1 MFHHDIEVNFNL
13 NRMGVA
19 WFQQH
24 SPKTSSQ
31 ASRIPT
37 GHQNRNLNNS
47 SPKERNLRQRH
58 PFSSEPVNESV
69 SNARSTP
76 RRQANKNHGL
86 SFGNDILKT
95 PTKVH
100 QSKRFCQ
107 MPKPSKRKGR
117 EEPLELVD
125 VIDIEDEDHSASAF
139 FVGINNN
146 NNGLLS
152 RPKTNHIQTGK
163 IKSSNEPFLFDNMA
177 SSNGL
182 FQPTSNKSSFNLKP
196 NFNNAIVG
204 NDEFNG
210 TSSNRNATSANIINA
225 VNTITI
231 SNGERLQSSV
241 MLLKYFTYFQIKRP
255 ILYINQGSI

>member
-31 ASRIPT
+31 TSRIPT

-100 QSKRFCQ
+100 QSKRFC
-107 MPKPSKRKGR
+107 
-117 EEPLELVD
+117 
-125 VIDIEDEDHSASAF
+125 
-139 FVGINNN
+139 
-146 NNGLLS
+146 
-152 RPKTNHIQTGK
+152 
-163 IKSSNEPFLFDNMA
+163 
-177 SSNGL
+177 
-182 FQPTSNKSSFNLKP
+182 
-196 NFNNAIVG
+196 
-204 NDEFNG
+204 
-210 TSSNRNATSANIINA
+210 
-225 VNTITI
+225 
-231 SNGERLQSSV
+231 
-241 MLLKYFTYFQIKRP
+241 
-255 ILYINQGSI
+255 